1 MVINTAIETTL
12 YASLDLIKD
21 ILPYLDLIYVD
32 LKVFDENKHQ
42 ELTNVSVKTIK
53 EHIRYILESEHK
65 DKVIIR
71 TPLIPLM
78 TATDENVINI
88 ASFIVDIY
96 PEVKYE
102 LLNYNPLAASKYELV
117 DLEYP
122 INKHYKMFN
131 KKQMQHFY
139 DLVYQTGLKNLI
151 IE

>member
-1 MVINTAIETTL
+1 
-12 YASLDLIKD
+12 
-21 ILPYLDLIYVD
+21 
-32 LKVFDENKHQ
+32 
-42 ELTNVSVKTIK
+42 
-53 EHIRYILESEHK
+53 
-65 DKVIIR
+65 
-71 TPLIPLM
+71 M
-78 TATDENVINI
+78 TATDENIINI